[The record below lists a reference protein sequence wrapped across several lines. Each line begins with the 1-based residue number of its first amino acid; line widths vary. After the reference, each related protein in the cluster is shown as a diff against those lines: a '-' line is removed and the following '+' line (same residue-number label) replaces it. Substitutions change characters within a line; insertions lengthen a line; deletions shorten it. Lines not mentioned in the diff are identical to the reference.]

1 MKLGRINIQ
10 PNDDGSYQVEC
21 DVVKDSG
28 QWSDK
33 RISYSAKSIDDIV
46 PKIKDA
52 QTKISGMKEKP
63 KKKGPNRSVEKY
75 IGD

>member
-1 MKLGRINIQ
+1 
-10 PNDDGSYQVEC
+10 
-21 DVVKDSG
+21 VVKDNN
-28 QWSDK
+28 QWSD
-33 RISYSAKSIDDIV
+33 RSISYSAKSIDDIV

-63 KKKGPNRSVEKY
+63 KKKGPDRSVETY